1 MKRAK
6 QQWTVLILLSMLAA
20 LAPSAAQG
28 RGKLKVV
35 AKIDVKSRF
44 PDFTREGPESMSR
57 GGLVYLGKGA
67 WAKQQTQ
74 VFFRLA
80 TLKRFTIDA
89 PFDAYML
96 AHPELRLEAGDK
108 RPIARQ
114 FQLVKLVSYDE
125 KNHEAGLLVRDH
137 YNRRV
142 RRRRTFLLRWDLAN
156 KRITHATLLHERD
169 TRDRHYRTDV
179 RVLGYDHVRA
189 EHWVAH
195 TEKLAK
201 GAVKVMLRAYK
212 QGKARDVA
220 SFEAQRSLGSSVF
233 FLADRR
239 KIVLVEY
246 AERSSGGPPPRGY
259 LVDLDASTVRTLE
272 IPVTT
277 YGLLIGKQRKKVYA
291 YSAQLGRLWTI
302 DAVSGKKIAELRVGA
317 LGHALGPVGSG
328 RAVLIRAHGLQL
340 FSFGKRGLRKARFF
354 PMRLIY
360 PTVVNVSGSLVVG
373 GFAVIRPGDT
383 LYVVALPN

>member
-1 MKRAK
+1 MKRTK
-6 QQWTVLILLSMLAA
+6 QRWTVLLLLAL
-20 LAPSAAQG
+20 LAPFASSAAQG

-44 PDFTREGPESMSR
+44 PDFTREGPTSMSQ
-57 GGLVYLGKGA
+57 GALVYLGKGA

-80 TLKRFTIDA
+80 TLKRFTIDV
-89 PFDAYML
+89 PFDAFML

-142 RRRRTFLLRWDLAN
+142 RRQRTFLLRWDLAQ

-169 TRDRHYRTDV
+169 TRDRHYRTAV
-179 RVLGYDHVRA
+179 RVLGYDHVNK

-201 GAVKVMLRAYK
+201 GSIKVTLRAYK
-212 QGKARDVA
+212 EGKARDVA
-220 SFEAQRSLGSSVF
+220 SFAAQRSLGSSVF
-233 FLADRR
+233 FLAKRR
-239 KIVLVEY
+239 KVVLVEY
-246 AERSSGGPPPRGY
+246 AERGSGGPPPRGY
-259 LVDLDASTVRTLE
+259 LIDLDASTVRTLE

-277 YGLLIGKQRKKVYA
+277 YGVLIGKSGKQVYA

-302 DAVSGKKIAELRVGA
+302 DATSGKKLAELRVGA
-317 LGHALGPVGSG
+317 LGHALGPVGPG
-328 RAVLIRAHGLQL
+328 RAVLIRAGGLQL

-354 PMRLIY
+354 PMRQVY
-360 PTVVNVSGSLVVG
+360 PTVLNVSGSTVVG
-373 GFAVIRPGDT
+373 GYAVIRPGDT